1 MEALVSS
8 KQRKRLLLDS
18 AEGIDFSESRVF
30 ETHHPYNRGEPPQ
43 TESFVFANAIAVQVE
58 IDFRSRT
65 ES

>member
-30 ETHHPYNRGEPPQ
+30 ETQHPYNRGEPPQ
-43 TESFVFANAIAVQVE
+43 TESFVFANAIAV
-58 IDFRSRT
+58 
-65 ES
+65 